1 MSLLEDLKAKLGPSV
16 SSDADH
22 LSLVSRDLSSMGDHD
37 VAVASVAV
45 QSAEDVQTVLES
57 VARHKAQVSVR
68 AGGMSYTGGF
78 RPKND
83 NTVIVDITPMNR
95 VVEVS
100 TANQFMVVEAGC
112 TWAQVSDSLQ
122 STGHRTVLRGPISGV
137 ISTVGGAVSQNLPG
151 SMDGV
156 LGLEVVTGAGDIL
169 RTGSLAAH
177 DGLGFYRNYGP
188 DLTGLFLGDN
198 GSFGIKTRIAL
209 RLEPIPQGLSHTSFA
224 FDSMGQIAGAM
235 VAISQNR
242 LAARMFG
249 LDPLKNKTATKVD
262 TREGLS
268 TLKEVATKSSKGLMS
283 GLKDAA
289 KIAAAGRSA
298 MDHVEWSLHVST
310 EGQDQTVADQKMA
323 RVNEICADATSIEP
337 SIPVAM
343 AAKPFSVRGM
353 LGLQGER
360 WLPLH
365 GLFPY
370 ERVQEAVEKTQAFF
384 SEHRPALEA
393 HGIIHS
399 FMLSAGD
406 GFYLIEPMFYWPD
419 ALIPL
424 HRAALGA
431 DRVKKFEGQAE
442 NTAAQQLVATLRA
455 ELRDIYFSMGAL
467 SAQNGAFYRFADA
480 LDAQTLNTL
489 RQIKSQFDPHSLLN
503 APAIDQ

>member
-1 MSLLEDLKAKLGPSV
+1 MSLLEDLKAKFGSSV

-22 LSLVSRDLSSMGDHD
+22 LALVSRDLSSMEAHPIA
-37 VAVASVAV
+37 VAVVAV
-45 QSAEDVQTVLES
+45 QSAEDVQTVLKS
-57 VARHKAQVSVR
+57 AADHKAQVSVR

-78 RPKND
+78 RPRSD
-83 NTVIVDITPMNR
+83 NTVLIDISSMNA

-112 TWAQVSDSLQ
+112 TWAQVSDALHG
-122 STGHRTVLRGPISGV
+122 TGLRTALRGPISGV

-151 SMDGV
+151 SMEGV
-156 LGLEVVTGAGDIL
+156 LGLEVVTGRRDIL
-169 RTGSLAAH
+169 RTGSIAAH
-177 DGLGFYRNYGP
+177 DGLGFYRNFGP

-209 RLEPIPQGLSHTSFA
+209 RLEPVPGGVAHASFA
-224 FDSMGQIAGAM
+224 FDSMDEIASAM
-235 VAISQNR
+235 VEISRHR
-242 LAARMFG
+242 LATRMFG
-249 LDPLKNKTATKVD
+249 LDPLKNKTATKVG

-268 TLKEVATKSSKGLMS
+268 TLKDVATKSSKGLMS

-310 EGQDQTVADQKMA
+310 EGQDQTVAEQKMA
-323 RVNEICADATSIEP
+323 RVKEICANATSIEP

-353 LGLQGER
+353 LGLNGER

-370 ERVQEAVEKTQAFF
+370 DRVGEAVDKTQAFF
-384 SEHRPALEA
+384 AKHRTELDAL
-393 HGIIHS
+393 GIIHS
-399 FMLSAGD
+399 YMLSAGD

-431 DRVKKFEGQAE
+431 DRVKKFEGQDE
-442 NTAAQQLVATLRA
+442 NTAAQALVTRLRA
-455 ELRDIYFSMGAL
+455 ELRDVYFSLGAL
-467 SAQNGAFYRFADA
+467 SAQNGAFYRYADA
-480 LDAQTLNTL
+480 VSAETLSAL
-489 RQIKSQFDPHSLLN
+489 QDIKSQFDPDGLLN
-503 APAIDQ
+503 APALDR